1 MPSLT
6 GPSEV
11 DIIKI
16 LGLSLIRAANWNY
29 RREKNGTFFLM
40 QINSHDLMSPRGKK
54 GLLSS

>member
-16 LGLSLIRAANWNY
+16 LGLALIRAANCNY
-29 RREKNGTFFLM
+29 RREKIGTFFFM

-54 GLLSS
+54 CLLSS